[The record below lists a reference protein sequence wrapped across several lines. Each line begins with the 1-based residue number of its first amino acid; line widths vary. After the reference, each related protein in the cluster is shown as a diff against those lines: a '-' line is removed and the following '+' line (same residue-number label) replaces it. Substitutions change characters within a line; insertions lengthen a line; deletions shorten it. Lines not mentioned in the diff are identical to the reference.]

1 MTNQDYNNLKQVA
14 KNISQNSDTLNELA
28 FLNFYEWKDE
38 DNTIQI
44 INTIMEIADLYKLI
58 FVIQT
63 IDEQS
68 MWFTLT
74 PKQLPAPLEIIME
87 EEEEENWFE
96 E

>member
-14 KNISQNSDTLNELA
+14 SNIAQNSDKLNELA

-38 DNTIQI
+38 DNTIQV
-44 INTIMEIADLYKLI
+44 INTLIEIADEYKLV

-68 MWFTLT
+68 LWFTFT
-74 PKQLPAPLEIIME
+74 PKQLPAPLEIIVDDDE
-87 EEEEENWFE
+87 EEKWFE